1 MMNDLKPN
9 STAVRA
15 LENLPAGAS
24 LNSVTAESVSVA
36 GRQALRI
43 ELTDAAASGV
53 PGIDYI
59 DQPTFVLIPADFEN
73 GTVEVDVLS
82 RLSANAPDFAR
93 AFAGLAYRIT
103 DSLDSFEAVYIRPLN
118 GAKVDPPGPR
128 IDRAVQY
135 FAYPEWKYE
144 RLREEYPDG
153 RYESGAD
160 IGPDEWI
167 RLRIEVQD
175 RSLRVMIDG
184 TKILDLTETK
194 AQPASG
200 SVGLFVDI
208 GTVAFFSNLSVAT
221 T

>member
-1 MMNDLKPN
+1 MNDLKPN
-9 STAVRA
+9 TTAVRA

-43 ELTDAAASGV
+43 ELTAAAAASGV

-82 RLSANAPDFAR
+82 RLSANAPDYAR

-103 DSLDSFEAVYIRPLN
+103 ESLDSFESVYIRPLN
-118 GAKVDPPGPR
+118 GAKVDPPRPR

-167 RLRIEVQD
+167 RLRIEVKD
-175 RSLRVMIDG
+175 RSLRVMVDG
-184 TKILDLTETK
+184 TQILDLTETK
-194 AQPASG
+194 AQPARG
-200 SVGLFVDI
+200 SVGLFVDV

-221 T
+221 R